1 LVSYLIN
8 SNPNESIISVY
19 DTENNNIDKGLHIN
33 WYNSKTKDSVEL
45 DIMPESKKYI
55 LVFFDASEE
64 FNFKAKKLEYMPVTY
79 EYEFGMEDALTE
91 QIDMLLED
99 YISGESTFDGIFK
112 DVLDNIK
119 K

>member
-1 LVSYLIN
+1 
-8 SNPNESIISVY
+8 
-19 DTENNNIDKGLHIN
+19 
-33 WYNSKTKDSVEL
+33 
-45 DIMPESKKYI
+45 
-55 LVFFDASEE
+55 
-64 FNFKAKKLEYMPVTY
+64 
-79 EYEFGMEDALTE
+79 MEDALTE